1 MLLKTAKIHI
11 KEMKNVKRA
20 KTQITEELYFV
31 NFKLLITLRGH
42 LILVRSNSGA

>member
-31 NFKLLITLRGH
+31 NFELLITLENEGS
-42 LILVRSNSGA
+42 LYLGEI